1 MPLPF
6 LLYFDFLF
14 PSLFYFHILIKYE
27 FPFGL
32 VLWCESSFRYFFL
45 LGSKIMST
53 LNTEDIKYNQV
64 IRHIYLPFSH
74 KSSSKQ
80 AFRNRPFLSPFPK
93 NSLPPVFILAVGHL
107 QREAMLVQQLAWM
120 QWAHIQRFPL
130 SFNVLK
136 TWCTH
141 MRREKILGYEAD
153 MCNRLG
159 CMITRQNHV
168 WSDLNRVSSSVK
180 K

>member
-1 MPLPF
+1 MCCVLHFNVILVHSFLHDPQIFQIRAAIYTIDNKEECNIAKQTKYIDGGKWMKMPLPF

-120 QWAHIQRFPL
+120 Q
-130 SFNVLK
+130 
-136 TWCTH
+136 
-141 MRREKILGYEAD
+141 
-153 MCNRLG
+153 
-159 CMITRQNHV
+159 
-168 WSDLNRVSSSVK
+168 
-180 K
+180 